1 MKLTSK
7 GRYAVT
13 AILDLAFHL
22 KEGPVSLAHI
32 SKRQDISLSYLEQL
46 FTRLR
51 KHKLVRSTRGPG
63 GGYSL
68 TRSADRI
75 AVAEVIAAVDEVV
88 DSTRCS
94 GAINC
99 HDGQQCL
106 THELWN
112 DLSQQILGFLGEI
125 TLQDLLEDE
134 AIRSVAERQDERGSK
149 GKFPTV
155 ALIRTPIGS
164 DTC

>member
-13 AILDLAFHL
+13 AILDLAFHSGS
-22 KEGPVSLAHI
+22 GPVTLAHI
-32 SKRQDISLSYLEQL
+32 SRRQDISLSYLEQL

-51 KHKLVRSTRGPG
+51 KHRLVCSTRGPG

-68 TRSADRI
+68 ARPAAEI
-75 AVAEVIAAVDEVV
+75 AVSEVIAAVDEAV
-88 DSTRCS
+88 DTTRCS

-106 THELWN
+106 THELWDELSHQIFEFLN
-112 DLSQQILGFLGEI
+112 DIS
-125 TLQDLLEDE
+125 LQDLMDE
-134 AIRSVAERQDERGSK
+134 GSIQKVAARQDSIAPDTAVLEISLPA
-149 GKFPTV
+149 GKP
-155 ALIRTPIGS
+155 
-164 DTC
+164 DTESV

>member
-68 TRSADRI
+68 SRSADRI
-75 AVAEVIAAVDEVV
+75 AVSEVIAAVDELV

-94 GAINC
+94 GANNC

-106 THELWN
+106 THELWD
-112 DLSQQILGFLGEI
+112 DLSRQILGFLGDI
-125 TLQDLLEDE
+125 TLQDLLDDE
-134 AIRSVAERQDERGSK
+134 AIRTVAERQDNRVAQDQVT
-149 GKFPTV
+149 TV
-155 ALIRTPIGS
+155 SFTRTPLGT

>member
-13 AILDLAFHL
+13 AMLDLAFHA
-22 KEGPVSLAHI
+22 EVGPVTLSEI

-51 KHKLVRSTRGPG
+51 KRQLVRSTRGPG

-68 TRSADRI
+68 NKPVDQLTI
-75 AVAEVIAAVDEVV
+75 AAIVAAVDETV
-88 DSTRCS
+88 DTTRCS

-99 HDGQQCL
+99 QDGSQCL
-106 THELWN
+106 AHELW
-112 DLSQQILGFLGEI
+112 DGLSRQIFGFLSDI
-125 TLQDLLEDE
+125 TLQDLLEDG
-134 AIRSVAERQDERGSK
+134 AIRDVAARQDKKMQEAANLNITLPSD
-149 GKFPTV
+149 
-155 ALIRTPIGS
+155 LI
-164 DTC
+164 